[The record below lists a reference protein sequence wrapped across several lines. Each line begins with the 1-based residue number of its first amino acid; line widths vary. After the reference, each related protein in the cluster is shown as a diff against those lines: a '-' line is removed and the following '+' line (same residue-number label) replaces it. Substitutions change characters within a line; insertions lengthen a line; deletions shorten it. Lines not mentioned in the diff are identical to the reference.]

1 VASSSAD
8 VCYRHPQRE
17 SWTLCSRCGRTI
29 CPECQILT
37 PAGVRCPTCVQETG
51 GSVTW
56 QRAGGE
62 PRRPAPKK
70 RRGRAPRAAAS
81 DSERPRWM
89 QVVGQMFAPGGETP
103 VLSRVLVGVVGV
115 LWIAG
120 FFLASLPFAVLALL
134 PGSAI
139 QLWRFLTSSLAYPS
153 VLDLRVILV
162 VVLNALF
169 FLLTAPAVE
178 ARLGRRRFLWVFAV
192 STVLGGAAMVLA
204 GGVAY
209 GLIGPLFAMFGAY
222 LIFSWAYPPARVQG
236 LILVGLNLL
245 FVLAFAPTSL
255 PMIVGGL
262 IAGAGTVF
270 LFQRYD
276 DRPTAQA
283 RIPYLISGGVA
294 LGFVLLALLRSYVF

>member
-1 VASSSAD
+1 MATSAD

-62 PRRPAPKK
+62 PKRPAPAK
-70 RRGRAPRAAAS
+70 RRARPARDTTGAS
-81 DSERPRWM
+81 DRPRWM
-89 QVVGQMFAPGGETP
+89 QVVGQMLSPGGDAP
-103 VLSRVLVGVVGV
+103 VLSRVVVGAVGV

-120 FFLASLPFAVLALL
+120 FFISSLPFALLALL
-134 PGSAI
+134 PGTTI
-139 QLWRFLTSSLAYPS
+139 QVWRFFTASLAYPS
-153 VLDLRVILV
+153 LLDLRVILA

-178 ARLGRRRFLWVFAV
+178 ARLGRRRFAWLFVV
-192 STVLGGAAMVLA
+192 STVLGSAAMALA
-204 GGVAY
+204 GATAY
-209 GLIGPLFAMFGAY
+209 GLVGPLFAMFGAY

-245 FVLAFAPTSL
+245 FVLAFAPGSL

-276 DRPTAQA
+276 ERPAAQA
-283 RIPYLISGGVA
+283 RTPYLISGGAA
-294 LGFVLLALLRSYVF
+294 LLFVVLAVLRSYVF